1 LRSEDNPMSAKITVI
16 VYILICFEVGILLL
30 ILPWRPEYWEEN
42 FFLYYVTGKFNS
54 TWIPAILTSG
64 YVKGV
69 VTGIGVLNILAG
81 LRDLFKFRESVAAL
95 LSLGNG
101 EPDKESVVETISIE
115 AIPADLGSIESGST
129 QSDSTQSGSTQPGS
143 SQPLALS
150 AEHGA
155 TQPAALSDHRP
166 TGIPPQ
172 S

>member
-1 LRSEDNPMSAKITVI
+1 MSAKITVI

-54 TWIPAILTSG
+54 ALIHTILTSG

-69 VTGIGVLNILAG
+69 VTGIGLLNILAG

-101 EPDKESVVETISIE
+101 QPAKESVVEPVSTESGS
-115 AIPADLGSIESGST
+115 ADLGSIEP
-129 QSDSTQSGSTQPGS
+129 DSTESNSTESGPP
-143 SQPLALS
+143 QPLALS

-155 TQPAALSDHRP
+155 TQPATLSDHRP
-166 TGIPPQ
+166 TGVPPKP
-172 S
+172 

>member
-1 LRSEDNPMSAKITVI
+1 MSAKITVI

-42 FFLYYVTGKFNS
+42 FFLYYVSGKLNS
-54 TWIPAILTSG
+54 AMIHTVLTSG

-69 VTGIGVLNILAG
+69 VTGIGLLNILAG
-81 LRDLFKFRESVAAL
+81 LRDLFKFRESVSAL

-101 EPDKESVVETISIE
+101 ETDKASVVESI
-115 AIPADLGSIESGST
+115 SIESGSA
-129 QSDSTQSGSTQPGS
+129 DLGSTESGSTEPGS
-143 SQPLALS
+143 TDPGSTESSSTQPLALS

-155 TQPAALSDHRP
+155 TQPVALSDHRP
-166 TGIPPQ
+166 TGVPPK

>member
-1 LRSEDNPMSAKITVI
+1 MSAKITVI

-54 TWIPAILTSG
+54 TWVPAILTSG

-101 EPDKESVVETISIE
+101 EPDKESVVKSISIE
-115 AIPADLGSIESGST
+115 SSSADLGSTQSDSAQSGST
-129 QSDSTQSGSTQPGS
+129 QSDSTQSGSTP
-143 SQPLALS
+143 PLALS

-155 TQPAALSDHRP
+155 TQPVALSDHRP